1 MIRILAYLL
10 IGLVIL
16 AGISFL
22 TCCDDCPTCPTDPVP
37 GSYYVYFADDND
49 LDSSYVWIADSAT
62 DSIIDSIPIPVF
74 AYRMNVSP
82 NGQYLAVTF
91 SFDSIFVYDVDTK
104 EIVSKIGDVTMGGR
118 TRPYFSSCGQN
129 LVLGAETLD
138 AMLKY
143 DILSGNLLDSDTLTY
158 DLMGQTS
165 ISPYVYGLVNSN
177 EYFIYDYEHMEIVA
191 RDTLWGR
198 DGNITE
204 PITHMTL
211 SRDEQ
216 LCYFMVYPDRV
227 YKYDLQTNIIVD
239 SVYIQYNSYHGE
251 MTCTSDGRFL
261 LVAEVRDMGIGQP
274 GTLAVFDLDCFGS
287 VHRIGTWDINPI
299 YPAAPMYL
307 GYLAITPDGYKAYSV
322 TYWIGALPPVS
333 FNLVDYSAGL
343 INGMRDKYSPGD
355 VVVGREIK
363 K

>member
-1 MIRILAYLL
+1 MIRIRACLL

-16 AGISFL
+16 AGISIL

-74 AYRMNVSP
+74 AYRMNISP
-82 NGQYLAVTF
+82 NGQYIAVTF
-91 SFDSIFVYDVDTK
+91 SFDSIFVYNVDTK
-104 EIVSKIGDVTMGGR
+104 ESISKIGDVETVDAI
-118 TRPYFSSCGQN
+118 RPYFSLDNQF
-129 LVLGAETLD
+129 LVYSGYGSGSL
-138 AMLKY
+138 LKY
-143 DILSGNLLDSDTLTY
+143 NVQSGNLVKHDTLSY

-165 ISPYVYGLVNSN
+165 ISPYVYGLVNNN

-191 RDTLWGR
+191 RDTLWGL
-198 DGNITE
+198 DGNLTKALTYMIMS
-204 PITHMTL
+204 P
-211 SRDEQ
+211 DEQ
-216 LCYFMVYPDRV
+216 YCYFMVYPNQI
-227 YKYDLQTNIIVD
+227 YKYDLSVDLIVD
-239 SVYIQYNSYHGE
+239 SLYLRYGAYFGE
-251 MTCTSDGRFL
+251 MVCSPDGRYL
-261 LVAEVRDMGIGQP
+261 VVAEVLDMMEYP
-274 GTLAVFDLDCFGS
+274 LGTLAVFDLSNFGS
-287 VHRIGTWDINPI
+287 VQRIGTWDINPN
-299 YPAAPMYL
+299 YPATPMYL
-307 GYLAITPDGYKAYSV
+307 GYLAITPDGCKAYSV